1 MKKNDGIE
9 KLFREQFEGYR
20 VTPSEGLWG
29 RVVRQLRWRE
39 FLHFSPGQFNVWYL
53 AAVLTVTI
61 GAYLGLS
68 DRGDTPEKVSVPVS
82 AVSIPHTQTV
92 TRNTGEE
99 RESVFHAG
107 AADTSSSVR
116 NEKQAASGEVTQQQ
130 SHPDRQPVENTLAED
145 DAVTATTKGTSTTPK
160 EKESP
165 PPVETKEKEDL
176 LPVPVRQ
183 EKLAPVARFE
193 LSADHGCPPLRVRF
207 MNFSKYAS
215 RFVWNIM
222 PGNITLTNA
231 SPEYVFDEPGTY
243 VIRLTAGDD
252 TDRSSVYTDT
262 VEVYA
267 SPRAQFDYSPRE
279 AVVPDDEIFFY
290 NSSLEANR
298 YLWSFGDGH
307 TSQESDPVHR
317 YTTDGPFEVKLT
329 VWSSQGCVD
338 SVVLRNMFE
347 NTSYY
352 IRFPNAFIAN
362 TNGPSGGYY
371 SEGSLSND
379 VFHPVWKGVVDYHLQ
394 IFNRRGE
401 LVFESKDLHRGWDGY
416 ILDQLATPGVYI
428 WKARGTFSNGK
439 PFVRFGNVTLI
450 KKQ

>member
-1 MKKNDGIE
+1 MKKNDDIE
-9 KLFREQFEGYR
+9 QLFRERFEGYR
-20 VTPSEGLWG
+20 MTPSEGLWS

-53 AAVLTVTI
+53 AAVLTVAV
-61 GAYLGLS
+61 GAFLVLA
-68 DRGDTPEKVSVPVS
+68 DRGDAPQKGSVPPSSV
-82 AVSIPHTQTV
+82 AVPHTQTPS
-92 TRNTGEE
+92 RD
-99 RESVFHAG
+99 AG
-107 AADTSSSVR
+107 AKQEHALSRGTTHASSAMRDEGQTGGGETS
-116 NEKQAASGEVTQQQ
+116 QQQ
-130 SHPDRQPVENTLAED
+130 SQPERQTAENT
-145 DAVTATTKGTSTTPK
+145 AVADHAQTSTTEKTNTTHK
-160 EKESP
+160 ENKLP
-165 PPVETKEKEDL
+165 QPVVTGEKEDRL
-176 LPVPVRQ
+176 AVPVWK
-183 EKLAPVARFE
+183 EKPAPVARFE
-193 LSADHGCPPLRVRF
+193 LSADHGCPPLQVHLV
-207 MNFSKYAS
+207 NFSKYAS

-222 PGNITLTNA
+222 PGNITINTA
-231 SPEYVFDEPGTY
+231 SPEYLFDEPGTY

-252 TDRSSVYTDT
+252 AGRTSIFTDT

-267 SPRAQFDYSPRE
+267 PPRAQFDYSPRD
-279 AVVPDDEIFFY
+279 AVVPDDEIYFY
-290 NSSLEANR
+290 NSSLDANR
-298 YLWSFGDGH
+298 FLWSFGDGH
-307 TSQESDPVHR
+307 TSEESDPVHR
-317 YTTDGPFEVKLT
+317 YTTDGPFNVKLT

-338 SVVLRNMFE
+338 SVVLRDVFE
-347 NTSYY
+347 NTSFY